1 MGFIILKVEWVGW
14 GGDLVGNPLCLVL
27 YPGFPP
33 EGFCYSG
40 LPHMTSVE
48 FYYFIG

>member
-1 MGFIILKVEWVGW
+1 MGFIILKVEWVG
-14 GGDLVGNPLCLVL
+14 GALVGNPLCFVL

-33 EGFCYSG
+33 EGFSYAG

-48 FYYFIG
+48 IYYFIG